1 MKRKLKMEVKREKI
15 LLEIILNSTLVLT
28 EIMKKKSEKKRVIWV
43 KDWLKRREEKGVC
56 KNIISELRLV
66 DLSYCRIYIRLNPE
80 TFNLS
85 HYYHLSGN
93 INPSTQTI

>member
-1 MKRKLKMEVKREKI
+1 MGQRLA
-15 LLEIILNSTLVLT
+15 
-28 EIMKKKSEKKRVIWV
+28 
-43 KDWLKRREEKGVC
+43 KGVC

-66 DLSYCRIYIRLNPE
+66 DLPYCRIYIRLNPE
-80 TFNLS
+80 TFKIS